1 MNENMDNVVVNEHI
15 PEYSESDQTIQQDQQ
30 EEITQSLDDMV
41 PDWLK
46 NIVADDLS
54 VNQDKMTFVLIA
66 AGTIVLMYFIS
77 VFISA
82 TSSSGP
88 LQRKIEEMEKQLAG
102 TMKELLQLE
111 GEMSSSKLNSVDINE
126 NNPELRENEVK
137 LQEARQELQ
146 NVQEM
151 IKNEESKSAL
161 YLRDAEHFK
170 QELQTAKEDTR
181 QAEEMMEEM
190 VTEQKNSKGNSNEDL
205 LGVIKQLQTQFE
217 QQKAM
222 LEKYEPKLKKKDKD
236 NKELTMTMRKLRA
249 DAANAQLEADKL
261 KKELENVVKQKEEA
275 SSKYEDL
282 AKNDDEWKS
291 LANLLQRQLDEKNE
305 EEVMIEDQT
314 KDLQGRLHDIKKKLE
329 TQDNLIEVNE
339 EIISQLRK
347 KQLVVEEKD
356 GWEVDGDGWNEMGE
370 DEAGLDELKSKSE
383 KYLEEKQALEKE
395 IDEAK
400 VKLASAEEEMKKHK
414 DDSAELREARDK
426 VVKDYS
432 EAQKKLEV
440 LTEFFNKKEA
450 ELQKQIGLQ
459 SAKFGDVNLDAEK
472 TTSRLEI
479 VNNELKEAKDLFQS
493 LKKDLE
499 EQERNL
505 KLNVGDQEK
514 KAHECWVAARQAERK
529 VTELQSETSVLK
541 SRLTI
546 AENKNIN
553 LEKEKGELEGTIK
566 SIKSSVKSESG
577 FKTKFVR
584 FAPDTATESD
594 SD

>member
-1 MNENMDNVVVNEHI
+1 MNENMDNVVVNEQI
-15 PEYSESDQTIQQDQQ
+15 PEYSESDQTMQQDQQ

-137 LQEARQELQ
+137 LREARQELQ

-161 YLRDAEHFK
+161 YLKDFEHFK
-170 QELQTAKEDTR
+170 QELQTAKDDTR

-190 VTEQKNSKGNSNEDL
+190 VTEQKNSKGNEDL

-222 LEKYEPKLKKKDKD
+222 LGKYEPKLKKKDKD

-249 DAANAQLEADKL
+249 DAANAQLEADKS

-356 GWEVDGDGWNEMGE
+356 GWEVDGDGWNETGE
-370 DEAGLDELKSKSE
+370 HEAGLEELKSKSE
-383 KYLEEKQALEKE
+383 KYLGEKQALEKV
-395 IDEAK
+395 INEAK

-479 VNNELKEAKDLFQS
+479 VNNELKKTKDLFQS

-499 EQERNL
+499 KQERNL

-514 KAHECWVAARQAERK
+514 KAHECWVAARQAERN
-529 VTELQSETSVLK
+529 LK
-541 SRLTI
+541 L
-546 AENKNIN
+546 NVGDQ
-553 LEKEKGELEGTIK
+553 EK
-566 SIKSSVKSESG
+566 
-577 FKTKFVR
+577 
-584 FAPDTATESD
+584 
-594 SD
+594 

>member
-1 MNENMDNVVVNEHI
+1 
-15 PEYSESDQTIQQDQQ
+15 
-30 EEITQSLDDMV
+30 
-41 PDWLK
+41 
-46 NIVADDLS
+46 
-54 VNQDKMTFVLIA
+54 
-66 AGTIVLMYFIS
+66 
-77 VFISA
+77 
-82 TSSSGP
+82 
-88 LQRKIEEMEKQLAG
+88 
-102 TMKELLQLE
+102 
-111 GEMSSSKLNSVDINE
+111 
-126 NNPELRENEVK
+126 
-137 LQEARQELQ
+137 
-146 NVQEM
+146 
-151 IKNEESKSAL
+151 
-161 YLRDAEHFK
+161 
-170 QELQTAKEDTR
+170 
-181 QAEEMMEEM
+181 
-190 VTEQKNSKGNSNEDL
+190 
-205 LGVIKQLQTQFE
+205 
-217 QQKAM
+217 
-222 LEKYEPKLKKKDKD
+222 
-236 NKELTMTMRKLRA
+236 MRKLRA
-249 DAANAQLEADKL
+249 DAANAQLEADKS

-305 EEVMIEDQT
+305 EEVLIEDQT
-314 KDLQGRLHDIKKKLE
+314 RDLQGRLHDIERKLE

-383 KYLEEKQALEKE
+383 KYLQEKQALEKV
-395 IDEAK
+395 INEAK

-426 VVKDYS
+426 VVKDYN

-440 LTEFFNKKEA
+440 LTEFFNK
-450 ELQKQIGLQ
+450 
-459 SAKFGDVNLDAEK
+459 
-472 TTSRLEI
+472 
-479 VNNELKEAKDLFQS
+479 ELKETKDLFQS

-553 LEKEKGELEGTIK
+553 FEKEKGELEGTIK